1 MAGAYWIH
9 NQRGLL
15 MRNPAIAPWLEAV
28 YGRLGQAVETTWD
41 VGRFRILES
50 SAELDAGGDLQV
62 QLSFMNEGEFAQPYP
77 VLRIILEDRWGDEI
91 GSRDI
96 QPSDYVSA
104 YAGGRRFAPSERA
117 TGRATVIR
125 PGLEAVGF
133 RLDLCLPSTTDP
145 GMDCLSEQP

>member
-1 MAGAYWIH
+1 
-9 NQRGLL
+9 
-15 MRNPAIAPWLEAV
+15 
-28 YGRLGQAVETTWD
+28 VETTWD